1 MLKFC
6 AIIIEHKGISWYHRF
21 NTDLYPEHE
30 LLNVAIDMKGPAR
43 KKILLVEDETVT
55 AISEAKIISGF
66 GYDVINACDGEEAVK
81 IALGADPPDL
91 VLMDIDLGAGIDG
104 TEAARRILEKKNIPV
119 VFLTLHGEREMV
131 DRVRG
136 ITRYG
141 YVIKNS
147 GSFVLQSSI
156 EMAFDLFE
164 AHERSSKSDMMMR
177 TLVRSIPDLVWLK
190 NPEGVYL
197 ACNHEFERFFGA
209 PQEEI
214 VGKNDYDFLDDDLA
228 EFFRGHDRRAMEA
241 GKPTMNEEWI
251 TFRDDGTRALLETIK
266 TPMIGK
272 DGRLIGILGIGRD
285 ITQRKKMEEA
295 YRENQRMLMTLISN
309 LPGMVYRCS
318 NDPDWSM
325 EFISEG
331 CSAVTG
337 YSSAELT
344 GSKVIGYGELIHPD
358 DRELVW
364 NGIQD
369 ALRDRQS
376 YQLEYRIV
384 AADGSV
390 KTLWEQGRG
399 VFSES
404 GGLIALEGFI
414 TDITE
419 HKHIEIALKTSESFL
434 NSVIDLSPLPMWIS
448 DDRGTLIRQN
458 QACRDLFRIS
468 DDEVVGK
475 YNAFQDE
482 AIEMQG
488 FMPFVKGVF
497 EKGRMAKFTYA
508 YDRNR
513 LRGLPPDDQSL
524 VTVQATLSPVVDY
537 AGKVANVIIQHV
549 DITELKA
556 TEQRLIKSNREKEFI
571 LKEMQHRMKNTLS
584 VVSGLLA
591 LEENK
596 IGDKDARL
604 IFQEAISRIQS
615 IGRVYRQLYQTDSLD
630 TIDLKQYIDE
640 TARQLL
646 AIYALNP
653 GMVELSLSLDEAQCS
668 VKRAMNIGLILNEV
682 LLNALKHAFP
692 PDTRGKIC
700 ITMKRNDSGITLFV
714 SDDGRGMNPDY
725 RAGAGMG
732 LQIVESLAGEIR
744 GEFSIESGNGTTARL
759 VIRDLESDAGDS
771 CGKNM
776 ESG

>member
-1 MLKFC
+1 
-6 AIIIEHKGISWYHRF
+6 
-21 NTDLYPEHE
+21 
-30 LLNVAIDMKGPAR
+30 MKVPKR

-241 GKPTMNEEWI
+241 GRPTMNEEWI

-272 DGRLIGILGIGRD
+272 DGRLIGILGTGRD

-318 NDPDWSM
+318 NDPDWAM

-344 GSKVIGYGELIHPD
+344 GSRVIGYGELIHPD

-384 AADGSV
+384 SADGSV
-390 KTLWEQGRG
+390 KTLWEQGR
-399 VFSES
+399 
-404 GGLIALEGFI
+404 
-414 TDITE
+414 
-419 HKHIEIALKTSESFL
+419 
-434 NSVIDLSPLPMWIS
+434 
-448 DDRGTLIRQN
+448 
-458 QACRDLFRIS
+458 
-468 DDEVVGK
+468 
-475 YNAFQDE
+475 AF
-482 AIEMQG
+482 
-488 FMPFVKGVF
+488 F
-497 EKGRMAKFTYA
+497 
-508 YDRNR
+508 RNR
-513 LRGLPPDDQSL
+513 A
-524 VTVQATLSPVVDY
+524 V
-537 AGKVANVIIQHV
+537 
-549 DITELKA
+549 
-556 TEQRLIKSNREKEFI
+556 
-571 LKEMQHRMKNTLS
+571 
-584 VVSGLLA
+584 
-591 LEENK
+591 
-596 IGDKDARL
+596 
-604 IFQEAISRIQS
+604 
-615 IGRVYRQLYQTDSLD
+615 
-630 TIDLKQYIDE
+630 
-640 TARQLL
+640 
-646 AIYALNP
+646 
-653 GMVELSLSLDEAQCS
+653 
-668 VKRAMNIGLILNEV
+668 
-682 LLNALKHAFP
+682 
-692 PDTRGKIC
+692 
-700 ITMKRNDSGITLFV
+700 
-714 SDDGRGMNPDY
+714 
-725 RAGAGMG
+725 
-732 LQIVESLAGEIR
+732 
-744 GEFSIESGNGTTARL
+744 
-759 VIRDLESDAGDS
+759 
-771 CGKNM
+771 
-776 ESG
+776 